1 MYKLTDGKVEYGKAN
16 GIVKNIFYLSKA
28 RRNAILLSEIL
39 KQVLGKD
46 SKYKEVIQYIK
57 ENGFRIEPEIISRQ
71 SGKGIK
77 LSESVSLNL
86 SKEEQLLVD
95 EIKKYLLKNLKL
107 FCKMVDLQMLKIL

>member
-1 MYKLTDGKVEYGKAN
+1 MTLLKLFFLL
-16 GIVKNIFYLSKA
+16 INIFYLSKA

-107 FCKMVDLQMLKIL
+107 FGKMVDLQMLKIL